1 MIESLWSPRVLVIIL
16 AAYLLGAVP
25 FGLLI
30 GFLRGKDIRQMGSG
44 NIGATNV
51 ARCVGKTWGVIT
63 LVLDVA
69 KAALPVYL
77 ASRLAPE
84 ALREVLPAL
93 AGLAAFLGHLYP
105 VYLGFR
111 GGKGV
116 ATAVGV
122 YLFLCPVALAINV
135 IIFVAVVAKSGYVS
149 LGSLLTSLL
158 MPALVWFTCHSLS
171 VTLLASVMAL
181 LIWWRHRENIARLLR
196 GEEKSWRGARE

>member
-51 ARCVGKTWGVIT
+51 ARCVGKTWGAVT
-63 LVLDVA
+63 LALDVA

-135 IIFVAVVAKSGYVS
+135 ILFVAVVAKSGYVS

-171 VTLLASVMAL
+171 VTLLATVMAL